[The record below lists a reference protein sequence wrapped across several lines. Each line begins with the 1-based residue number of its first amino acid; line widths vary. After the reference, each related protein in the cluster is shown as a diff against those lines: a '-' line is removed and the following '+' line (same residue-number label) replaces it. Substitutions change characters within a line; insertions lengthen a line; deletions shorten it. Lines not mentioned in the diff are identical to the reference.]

1 MITRP
6 LGNTG
11 MTVSALGFGAG
22 HIGSPHLSESH
33 VEAVLNAAIDHGIS
47 FFDTARSYD
56 LSEQR
61 LGRFLKGRREQA
73 LLATKV
79 GYGVPGVA
87 DWSYEAVRIGIEDAL
102 RNLGTEVIDVVFLH
116 SCSLHDLQWGEAV
129 RALADAKR
137 AGKIRAAGY
146 SGENEALG
154 WAVESGAFDV
164 IACSVNLCDQRC
176 ISWQVDAARRKGMGV
191 VAKRPIANAPWRFAE
206 VPKGDYAEEYWWR
219 WTTMNLDRQGHGK
232 LETAIRF
239 SAFTEGVD
247 TAIVGTSRIEH
258 LAQSVAEVAKGP
270 LPEDLYRLIR
280 TAFHAKDPGWWVGQ
294 V

>member
-1 MITRP
+1 MITRS
-6 LGNTG
+6 LGKTG
-11 MTVSALGFGAG
+11 LTVSALGFGAG

-33 VEAVLNAAIDHGIS
+33 VEAVLSAAIDHGIT

-61 LGRFLKGRREQA
+61 LGRFFKGRRDQA
-73 LLATKV
+73 VIATKV

-87 DWSYEAVRIGIEDAL
+87 DWSYDAVRIGIEDAL
-102 RNLGTEVIDVVFLH
+102 RNLDTEVIDVVFLH
-116 SCSLHDLQWGEAV
+116 SCSLHDLKWGEAV
-129 RALADAKR
+129 RALTDAR
-137 AGKIRAAGY
+137 QAGKIRAAGY

-164 IACSVNLCDQRC
+164 IECSVNLCDQRC
-176 ISWQVDAARRKGMGV
+176 ISWQVDSAMRRGMGV
-191 VAKRPIANAPWRFAE
+191 VAKRPLANAPWRFAE

-219 WTTMNLDRQGHGK
+219 WNTMHLDRQGHGK

-239 SAFTEGVD
+239 SAFTPGVG
-247 TAIVGTSRIEH
+247 TAIVGTSRVEH
-258 LAQSVAEVAKGP
+258 LAQCAAEVAKGP
-270 LPEDLYRLIR
+270 LSDDLYRLIR
-280 TAFHAKDPGWWVGQ
+280 AAFHASDPGWWIGQ